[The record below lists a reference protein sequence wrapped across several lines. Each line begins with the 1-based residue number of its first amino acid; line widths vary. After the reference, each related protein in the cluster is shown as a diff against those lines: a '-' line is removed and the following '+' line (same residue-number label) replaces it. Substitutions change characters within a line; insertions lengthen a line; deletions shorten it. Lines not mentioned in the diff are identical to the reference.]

1 MTRSAFRPRGGPRA
15 TGALL
20 LSGFFL
26 AAVGARAGD
35 PEPTPTPSLAAHADR
50 IWEGMVRR
58 RSGLAL
64 ASRWRSGAL
73 AFKEETIRWTDSRD
87 PGWNVVLPAGQIR
100 SHRRV
105 CRDPGDAATCF
116 EWSFRTARG
125 DRYVFRDAGG
135 KASRSGR
142 ASEIF
147 AFVSTIL
154 PKVPAETATGAP

>member
-20 LSGFFL
+20 LSGLFL
-26 AAVGARAGD
+26 AAVGTRAGE

-50 IWEGMVRR
+50 IWEGMARR
-58 RSGLAL
+58 RSGLVL
-64 ASRWRSGAL
+64 AGRWRTGTL
-73 AFKEETIRWTDSRD
+73 AFREETIRWTDSRD
-87 PGWNVVLPAGQIR
+87 PAWNVVLPAGQIR

-135 KASRSGR
+135 KAPRSGR

-147 AFVSTIL
+147 VFVSTIL
-154 PKVPAETATGAP
+154 PKIPAETASGAP